1 MAAKDYYR
9 ILGVGNM
16 GQTGRGDFYVQI
28 GVSVPDQLTAEQ
40 RALLQDLAEKG
51 L

>member
-16 GQTGRGDFYVQI
+16 GQTGRGDFYVRN
-28 GVSVPDQLTAEQ
+28 GVSVPEQ
-40 RALLQDLAEKG
+40 RAILQDLEEKG